1 MKEIPKNRISK
12 AIGCLVWLALL
23 LSFNWPAIAQGQE
36 PEIREGYNTPIPGSI
51 MTPDTVETKHL
62 GTLKFTDGRPTK
74 KTADKL
80 YDHLAYLRAIEIFL
94 NWMPACSIE
103 AMRMG
108 HVNSGITKPNQV
120 AITEQLMDSNPL
132 FLTGNTDTVYASTIL
147 DLERDGPTVVE
158 IPPKCGPGTVN
169 DAFFRFVVDMG
180 APGPDRGK
188 GGKYL
193 ILPPNYKGLP
203 IKFPDNNSTVPV
215 RAGDATENFYVVQ
228 SPSYINWLILR
239 GFLVDGK
246 PDAAIKMFKEGLKIY
261 PLQKAANP
269 PTMEFFNL
277 SKAVLNT
284 IHANNDMF
292 FDELNHVIQ
301 KEPIGLVDP
310 ELRGLAAAIGIEKGK
325 PFEPDARMRAILKDA
340 AAVGNAIA
348 RSITFN
354 VRNSE
359 AYLYD
364 DSQWKV
370 GFIGGDYR
378 WLKDGGTGGRN
389 QDARTAF
396 FYFATVNT
404 PAMVKKIVG
413 AGSQYAWTDRDGDG
427 RYLEGDKNYK
437 LNIPA
442 DAPAKDFWS
451 VVVYDPQTRSQL
463 QTGQPF
469 PSRNNQKDKFV
480 ENADG
485 SVDLFFGPIA
495 PKGKE
500 NNWIQTV
507 PGKGWF
513 AILRLYGPLEPWF
526 DKTWRP
532 GEIELVD

>member
-1 MKEIPKNRISK
+1 MKKRLIVI
-12 AIGCLVWLALL
+12 VFALSL
-23 LSFNWPAIAQGQE
+23 LSATYTIAQA
-36 PEIREGYNTPIPGSI
+36 PPGYNTPIPSKI
-51 MTPDTVETKHL
+51 MTPDTVKTKYL
-62 GTLKFTDGRPTK
+62 GTLKFTDGRPGK
-74 KTADKL
+74 ETADKL
-80 YDHLAYLRAIEIFL
+80 YDHLAYLRAIEVFL

-103 AMRMG
+103 AIRLG
-108 HVNSGITKPNQV
+108 HVDSGISKPNQV
-120 AITEQLMDSNPL
+120 AISEQLMDSNPL

-203 IKFPDNNSTVPV
+203 IEFPDNNSTVV
-215 RAGDATENFYVVQ
+215 VQAGDTMENYYVVQ
-228 SPSYINWLILR
+228 SQSYINWLILR
-239 GFLVDGK
+239 GFLVQGK
-246 PDAAIKMFKEGLKIY
+246 PDASVKMFKEGLKIY
-261 PLQKAANP
+261 PLSMAVNP
-269 PTMEFFNL
+269 PPMEFINL
-277 SKAVLNT
+277 SKVVMNT
-284 IHANNDMF
+284 IHANNEMF

-325 PFEPDARMRAILKDA
+325 PFEPDARIRAILKDA
-340 AAVGNAIA
+340 AAVGNAAA
-348 RSITFN
+348 RSITFD

-359 AYLYD
+359 AYLYEN
-364 DSQWKV
+364 SQWKV

-378 WLKDGGTGGRN
+378 WLKDGGAGGRN

-404 PAMVKKIVG
+404 PAMVMKMVG
-413 AGSQYAWTDRDGDG
+413 AGSQYAWAERDNNG
-427 RYLEGDKNYK
+427 RFLEGSKNYK
-437 LNIPA
+437 MNIPA
-442 DAPAKDFWS
+442 NAPVKDFWS

-463 QTGQPF
+463 QTSQPF
-469 PSRNNQKDKFV
+469 PSRNNEKDDFIKN
-480 ENADG
+480 EDG
-485 SVDLFFGPIA
+485 SVTLYFGPQA

-507 PGKGWF
+507 SGKGWF
-513 AILRLYGPLEPWF
+513 CILRLYGPLETWF
-526 DKTWRP
+526 KKTWQP
-532 GEIELVD
+532 GEIELIE